1 MSRQD
6 NFSQYKTHWSP
17 LVTFHRRGLARVAS
31 VYQFNVTYEKDIHVE
46 TDRVG
51 DGILT
56 NHSIRTE
63 RR

>member
-1 MSRQD
+1 MSGQD
-6 NFSQYKTHWSP
+6 NFSQCKTH
-17 LVTFHRRGLARVAS
+17 HG
-31 VYQFNVTYEKDIHVE
+31 VYKFNVTSEKDIHVE